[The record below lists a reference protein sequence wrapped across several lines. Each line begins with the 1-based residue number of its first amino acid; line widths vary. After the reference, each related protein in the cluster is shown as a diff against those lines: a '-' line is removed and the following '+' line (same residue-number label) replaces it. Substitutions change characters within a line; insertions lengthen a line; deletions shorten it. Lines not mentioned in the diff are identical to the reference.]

1 MIDFNDL
8 MQKAQMFQG
17 KMKDDLEKMRVQGSA
32 GGEMV
37 KVVVNGNR
45 ELTSIQINPEALKD
59 PEMLEDMILSA
70 LQSAYSQVNEKV
82 QDQMSGML
90 GGLDFSQIGKMF
102 GA

>member
-90 GGLDFSQIGKMF
+90 GGLDLSQIGKMF